1 MSDRPTLTERL
12 TDFLDQQESF
22 NRKTKVRLNLLE
34 LKQSRWVMF
43 FIIVSGTI
51 IGNIIVGFLP

>member
-22 NRKTKVRLNLLE
+22 NRKTKVRLNILE

-43 FIIVSGTI
+43 FIIVSGTL
-51 IGNIIVGFLP
+51 IGNIIVGFIQ